1 MVDKDWMTDGQV
13 TIRNLNNDHIQTLEH
28 GSRMNDD
35 YVSSAQ
41 WRTNQPRPFEIL
53 HLLSEYARRVQRNCD
68 RHSLPFASESLDNW
82 NLENGN
88 RFRILWLQGS
98 LLSACPVDMAAYKI
112 WMFLS
117 NGKRAI
123 LENVLNA
130 TPYFLAFFTND
141 QLGRSRTR
149 MEHVIVVVD
158 CGQLVPT
165 ALSTLD
171 GYSHQ
176 RGSI

>member
-1 MVDKDWMTDGQV
+1 
-13 TIRNLNNDHIQTLEH
+13 
-28 GSRMNDD
+28 
-35 YVSSAQ
+35 
-41 WRTNQPRPFEIL
+41 
-53 HLLSEYARRVQRNCD
+53 
-68 RHSLPFASESLDNW
+68 
-82 NLENGN
+82 
-88 RFRILWLQGS
+88 
-98 LLSACPVDMAAYKI
+98 MAAYKI
-112 WMFLS
+112 WMSLS

-176 RGSI
+176 RGSKQRISIHSRQCGDQFRRRFEIPPASHEL